1 MKDIITARGA
11 HAPIIGGFEKV
22 RNRLRRPAVQRAV
35 FLCAAVV
42 FGGGIVLSLGAS
54 PGLLSQLKPMP
65 ILLLAFVFAPVLVV
79 LNTSLL
85 LITCKITGA
94 KMTLVGGLKLSI
106 LSSAANYLPL
116 PGGPALRIVAMAESG
131 ATLKNASLA
140 NVAAALVW
148 FGVTFLHAG
157 FWAYTNGSILF
168 MALIAIGLTAFG
180 AGVFLV
186 RLVSSSISHIM
197 GLTIISLLTAIC
209 YAGGFWFAL
218 RSIGFDGGFAP
229 AVIISIAGVIGAA
242 ASFAPAGLGV
252 RELAAAYV
260 ASLVAT
266 APALGFLASAMLQ
279 VVTIAPLA
287 FAAIILSLNSRPPEA
302 KTSAAMNH

>member
-1 MKDIITARGA
+1 MNNEVTARGA
-11 HAPIIGGFEKV
+11 LAHLLDGLEHI
-22 RNRLRRPAVQRAV
+22 RNRLRSPAVQRVA

-42 FGGGIVLSLGAS
+42 FGGGVIISLRAS
-54 PGLLSQLKPMP
+54 PDLLAKLKPMP
-65 ILLLAFVFAPVLVV
+65 VLLLTFVFAPILIV
-79 LNTSLL
+79 LNTLL
-85 LITCKITGA
+85 LLATCKIAAA
-94 KMTLVGGLKLSI
+94 KMSLINGLKLSI

-140 NVAAALVW
+140 NIAAALLW

-157 FWAYTNGSILF
+157 FWAFPSGSMLF
-168 MALIAIGLTAFG
+168 IFLLAIGLTAFV
-180 AGVFLV
+180 AGISLT
-186 RLVSSSISHIM
+186 RLISKNFFDMIV
-197 GLTIISLLTAIC
+197 LTVISLLTAIC
-209 YAGGFWFAL
+209 YATGFWFAL
-218 RSIGFDGGFAP
+218 RLIGFDGGFAQ

-279 VVTIAPLA
+279 VVTIAPLV
-287 FAAIILSLNSRPPEA
+287 FAAIILSLNSRPREA